1 MPGAGLSSRAK
12 TNTHYAATF
21 KKTANKMD
29 TKVKQQWSEE
39 ETKCLLAL
47 WSSTEIQ
54 NKLEGAVRTKPIF
67 DKIKLEMAAAGYDR
81 GTDQLINKILK
92 RI

>member
-1 MPGAGLSSRAK
+1 
-12 TNTHYAATF
+12 
-21 KKTANKMD
+21 MD